1 MIETQTQILEAAVRH
16 APFDGWGYEAWTR
29 GAVDAGID
37 AETARRAY
45 PGSAGG
51 MIALHSRL
59 ADQRML
65 AALEAR
71 TDWETLR
78 TRERITLAV
87 RTRLELAESQREAV
101 RRALSFLA
109 LPINAALGARLL
121 RQTVDA
127 MWVAAGDTSAD
138 FNYYTKRGL
147 LAGVYGAVVLYW
159 LNDKSSDSADS
170 WSFLDRRIA
179 DAMAAPRI
187 LQTPQRVLSRL
198 PNPLRLF
205 RCSRRAKWA

>member
-1 MIETQTQILEAAVRH
+1 MMEIQTQILEAAVRH
-16 APFDGWGYEAWTR
+16 APFDGWGSEAWVR
-29 GAVDAGID
+29 GAADAGISVE
-37 AETARRAY
+37 AARRAY
-45 PGSAGG
+45 PGSTGG

-59 ADQRML
+59 ADHRML

-71 TDWETLR
+71 PDWQTLR
-78 TRERITLAV
+78 TRERITMAV
-87 RTRLELAESQREAV
+87 RTRLEHAEPQREAV
-101 RRALSFLA
+101 RRAVSSLA
-109 LPINAALGARLL
+109 LPLNAALGARLL
-121 RQTVDA
+121 CQTVDA

-159 LNDKSSDSADS
+159 LNDKSPESADS

-187 LQTPQRVLSRL
+187 LQTPRRVLGRL
-198 PNPLRLF
+198 PNPMRLF
-205 RCSRRAKWA
+205 RRSRRTKWA